1 MSRNTEKA
9 QSSLNRF
16 QALKNKEAGIL
27 ESNPNLRPKYVQSVD
42 SLPQAEKWRS
52 TIIGEISVKLT
63 KIQDPA
69 LNEYQIRDVNDSL
82 NKLFNEKKSW
92 EYHIKNLGGA
102 DYIHFNKDFNNAGK
116 LSQLDSQGSHIK
128 GYRYFGRAKELPD
141 VKEVLMMQ
149 AKKSQANKSKRTK
162 ELEQNRL
169 LNEQEKRITADYY
182 GVYDEIHDGNDDII
196 DSNERDIINQV
207 NEVLGDEIIV
217 PLDDINENYIAK
229 RAQGVDNLIEFEKN
243 RGKRMFRKLKNNQQ
257 NGNKDSSVITNFE
270 KEVPTTDE
278 VTKWIVNKKRAE
290 LIARLGINKP

>member
-16 QALKNKEAGIL
+16 QALKNKEAGVL
-27 ESNPNLRPKYVQSVD
+27 ESNPNFRPKYVQSVD

-69 LNEYQIRDVNDSL
+69 LNEYQIRDINDSL
-82 NKLFNEKKSW
+82 NKLFNEKRSW

-116 LSQLDSQGSHIK
+116 LSQLDSLGSHIK

-141 VKEVLMMQ
+141 VKEVLMLQ
-149 AKKSQANKSKRTK
+149 QKKSHANKSKHAK
-162 ELEQNRL
+162 ELKQNRL
-169 LNEQEKRITADYY
+169 LNEQDQRITADYY
-182 GVYDEIHDGNDDII
+182 GVYDELNDGNGDII
-196 DSNERDIINQV
+196 NTDRRDIINQV
-207 NEVLGDEIIV
+207 NEVLGDEVIKPV
-217 PLDDINENYIAK
+217 DDINENYVAQK
-229 RAQGVDNLIEFEKN
+229 AQGVDNLIEFEKN
-243 RGKRMFRKLKNNQQ
+243 RGKRIFRNFKNNQH
-257 NGNKDSSVITNFE
+257 NDDIDSNVITNFE
-270 KEVPTTDE
+270 KEVPTSDE

-290 LIARLGINKP
+290 LIARLGINK